1 MIAVIWRISIKR
13 EEGEV
18 LNLKKEKDVLLAG
31 TKIEWFVFFPLCTFQ
46 PEKVSRWGTYDPKG

>member
-46 PEKVSRWGTYDPKG
+46 PEKVSRWGAYDPKG

>member
-1 MIAVIWRISIKR
+1 VIAVIWRISIKR

-31 TKIEWFVFFPLCTFQ
+31 TKIE
-46 PEKVSRWGTYDPKG
+46 